1 MTAAWR
7 KVIGDFWRER
17 ARTALVVLAIALG
30 IAGFAAVLGSYAI
43 LTRELNAGYLATNP
57 ASATLFTDSVDDA
70 LLRAV
75 VRSPGVGDA
84 EARRTLTGRI
94 QAGTARVRSLVLFVV
109 QDFGNIRVSRLN
121 PEKGAWPPAAGEI
134 LIERDA
140 LQVLGAR
147 IGDSATV
154 KTLDGKERTLR
165 VAGSVHDVGQAQ
177 ARMENLVYGYVA
189 VETLPLLGEKPYLD
203 RLKLL
208 VAENRFDEKHVRSV
222 TADVKALLESQ
233 GHPVRRVD
241 VPAPGK
247 HPHAAIMGL
256 LLLAMAG
263 FGIFVLLLSGF
274 LVVNLL
280 TAMMASEVRQIG
292 VMKAVGGT
300 RAQIARIYF
309 GQALLLGLAAICVA
323 LPMGVLG
330 SRVLCRYMAGFLNFD
345 MTSFAVPAWVYA
357 LVAVVGL
364 ALPLL
369 AAAYPVWKGSGVSV
383 REALADFGASANTF
397 GTSRFDR
404 ALAGMGGAAR
414 PVLLAM
420 RNSFRRRTRLALTV
434 MTLTAGG
441 VFFLSALNVRASM
454 MQTLDRLFRTKK
466 FDMTVSLGSM
476 VPFETVERAIRRTPG
491 VRRAEGWITTEGS
504 LSGPAGDRF
513 TVIAL
518 PPRSDFLALDIAEGR
533 DLEPDETDA
542 VVVNAALAAKGPRM
556 HVGQMVTFRM
566 GPAETTWRVVGI
578 AREPFSPPLA
588 YVPRDF
594 LDRYGHKG
602 MTNSI
607 RLDLEKSD
615 PASLDAVKASLDR
628 GLEEEG
634 IKTLGLLSKTD
645 SRVGFDQHMVM
656 IYVFLIVMSCI
667 LGCVGGLGLMTTM
680 NLNVLERRRE
690 MGVMRAIGATPGTVR
705 LIVVAEGVVIGLVSW
720 VLAALAAWPVS
731 KGLGDLLVMV
741 MFRGGLDFSFEMRG
755 LLIWL
760 AVSILLATIGSF
772 VPAWH
777 ASRSTVREALAYE

>member
-1 MTAAWR
+1 MTAPWR
-7 KVIGDFWRER
+7 KVIRDFWRER
-17 ARTALVVLAIALG
+17 TRTSLVVVAIALG

-57 ASATLFTDSVDDA
+57 ASATLLTDAIDDA
-70 LLRAV
+70 LLQAV
-75 VRSPGVGDA
+75 VRSSGVGDA

-94 QAGTARVRSLVLFVV
+94 RARAGVRSLVLFVV
-109 QDFGNIRVSRLN
+109 RDFGNIRVSKLN
-121 PEKGAWPPAAGEI
+121 PESGAWPPAAGEI

-147 IGDSATV
+147 IGDAVAV

-177 ARMENLVYGYVA
+177 AHMENIVYGYVA
-189 VETLPLLGEKPYLD
+189 VETLPLLGEKPILD

-208 VAENRFDEKHVRSV
+208 VAENRFDEKHVRAV
-222 TADVKALLESQ
+222 AADVKTLLESQ

-300 RAQIARIYF
+300 RAQIARNYF
-309 GQALLLGLAAICVA
+309 GHSLLLGFAAICVA
-323 LPMGVLG
+323 LPAGVLG
-330 SRVLCRYMAGFLNFD
+330 SRVLCQYMAGFLNFD
-345 MTSFAVPAWVYA
+345 MTSFALPAWVYA

-364 ALPLL
+364 AVPLV

-383 REALADFGASANTF
+383 REALADFGASESTF
-397 GTSRFDR
+397 GTTRFDR
-404 ALAGMGGAAR
+404 ALAGVGGAAR
-414 PVLLAM
+414 PVLLAV

-454 MQTLDRLFRTKK
+454 IKTLDRLFRTKK
-466 FDMTVSLGSM
+466 FDLTVSLGSM
-476 VPFETVERAIRRTPG
+476 VPFETVERAIRKTTG

-518 PPRSDFLALDIAEGR
+518 PPRSDFLALDIADGR
-533 DLEPDETDA
+533 DLEPGDTDA
-542 VVVNAALAAKGPRM
+542 VVVNEALAAKAPRM
-556 HVGQMVTFRM
+556 RAGQMVTFRM

-588 YVPRDF
+588 YVPRGFFDAH
-594 LDRYGHKG
+594 GHAG

-607 RLDLEKSD
+607 RLDLDKSD
-615 PASLDAVKASLDR
+615 PASLDAVKAGLDR
-628 GLEEEG
+628 SLEEEG
-634 IKTLGLLSKTD
+634 VKTLGLLSKTD

-667 LGCVGGLGLMTTM
+667 IGGVGGLGLMTTM

-690 MGVMRAIGATPGTVR
+690 MGVMRAIGATPGTVW
-705 LIVVAEGVVIGLVSW
+705 LIVVTEGVVIGFLSW
-720 VLAALAAWPVS
+720 ALAALAAWPVS
-731 KGLGDLLVMV
+731 KGLGDLLVMA
-741 MFRGGLDFSFEMRG
+741 MLRSGLDFSFEARG
-755 LLIWL
+755 LLVWL
-760 AVSILLATIGSF
+760 AVSIVLATIGSF